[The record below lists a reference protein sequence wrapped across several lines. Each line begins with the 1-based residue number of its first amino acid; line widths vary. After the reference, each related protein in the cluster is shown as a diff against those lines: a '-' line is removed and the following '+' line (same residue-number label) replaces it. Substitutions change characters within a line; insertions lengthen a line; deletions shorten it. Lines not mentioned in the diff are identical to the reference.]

1 MSEITIYGFAGS
13 TYVRTTRM
21 ACEEKGVAYSLEPVD
36 YGADS
41 HGKVHPFR
49 RMPAMQNGSVKLFE
63 ALAIASYVDAVGDRA
78 ELQPSDPAGRARM
91 LQWVSAVNDYVY
103 PDVVRALLK
112 EDGPTEEEFANAR
125 GRLEPFNAAL
135 SKSEWLAG
143 EDLSLADLFLAP
155 IDAFAEEALT
165 ATGSLDGLDGLA
177 AWRERVRA
185 RPSFERTAS

>member
-21 ACEEKGVAYSLEPVD
+21 TCEEKGVAYRLEPVD

-41 HGKVHPFR
+41 HAEVHPFR
-49 RMPAMQNGSVKLFE
+49 RMPAMENGSVKLFE
-63 ALAIASYVDAVGDRA
+63 ALAIAGYVDALGDGVA
-78 ELQPSDPAGRARM
+78 LQPTDPAGRARM

-103 PDVVRALLK
+103 PDVVRVLLK
-112 EDGPTEEEFANAR
+112 DGGPTEEDFANAR
-125 GRLEPFNAAL
+125 GRLEPFNATL
-135 SKSEWLAG
+135 SDSAWLAG
-143 EDLSLADLFLAP
+143 EELSLADLFLAP
-155 IDAFAEEALT
+155 IDAFAEQALT
-165 ATGSLDGLDGLA
+165 TAGTLDGLDGLA